1 MSLFGFIGAGN
12 MGFALMKACVKSFG
26 QNQIAYYDLS
36 MEKCSFVKEQLN
48 ISAENDNISV
58 VNKCK
63 YLVLAVK
70 PQFLPEVLEEIKEA
84 VSDHIVISI
93 VAGVNIKSIKTIL
106 GSATRIVRAMPN
118 TPAMISK
125 GYTGICF
132 SEDNFHDSEKEL
144 IYKFFNAFGKYDI
157 FNEKLM
163 NAVTC
168 ASGSSPAYVY
178 TFIEALADSVVSLGI
193 PRDKAYTM
201 VSQTI
206 LGAAAMVLE
215 GGQHPAHL
223 KDQVCSPAGTT
234 IAGIKALEEF
244 GFRNAIMKA
253 TDACYER
260 AVELTEKNKEN

>member
-1 MSLFGFIGAGN
+1 M
-12 MGFALMKACVKSFG
+12 
-26 QNQIAYYDLS
+26 QI
-36 MEKCSFVKEQLN
+36 
-48 ISAENDNISV
+48 
-58 VNKCK
+58 
-63 YLVLAVK
+63 LVCGK

-93 VAGVNIKSIKTIL
+93 VAGVNIKSIKSIL
-106 GSATRIVRAMPN
+106 GSATRIVRATCP
-118 TPAMISK
+118 ILRHDFK
-125 GYTGICF
+125 RLYRICF
-132 SEDNFHDSEKEL
+132 SEDNFHDSEKEF

-260 AVELTEKNKEN
+260 AVELTEKIRKLTD